1 MANTAQAKKRA
12 KQNEIRRKRNAS
24 QRSTMRTAIKRV
36 IKSVSEGKAELS
48 LTEYKSMSSMVD
60 KLASKGLI
68 DKNKAAR
75 HKSRLSA
82 RIKAAANQ

>member
-12 KQNEIRRKRNAS
+12 KQNEVRRKRNAS

-48 LTEYKSMSSMVD
+48 LTEYKNMSSMVD

-82 RIKAAANQ
+82 RIKAVTS

>member
-48 LTEYKSMSSMVD
+48 FTEYKSMSSMVD